1 MNTIQ
6 TENTSEFTKLLNAID
21 SADMSSI
28 DRMNI
33 YNALARYIENDTKIL
48 NNITIKT
55 WNADTKQ

>member
-1 MNTIQ
+1 MEAIQ

-21 SADMSSI
+21 NADMSSI

-48 NNITIKT
+48 NNITIKS